1 MKFKMGVKKVFFGE
15 IVLLFK
21 KKKKKTKTSGVVFLF
36 PEQGKEKA
44 GFGLSKGHIQRI
56 TKKLQ

>member
-1 MKFKMGVKKVFFGE
+1 LGK
-15 IVLLFK
+15 LFCFSK

>member
-1 MKFKMGVKKVFFGE
+1 
-15 IVLLFK
+15 
-21 KKKKKTKTSGVVFLF
+21 VFLF